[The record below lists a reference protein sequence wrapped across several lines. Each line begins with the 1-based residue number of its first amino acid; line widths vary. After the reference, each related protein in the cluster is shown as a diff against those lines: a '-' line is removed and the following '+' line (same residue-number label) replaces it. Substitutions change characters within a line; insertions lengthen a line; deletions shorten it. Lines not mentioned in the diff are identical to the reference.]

1 MLGFNLVKRLTVL
14 QQERRRRADTHPTEP
29 IPLEQLVQDVYAS
42 SPPATQKQMLVR
54 LVDKVYETSPAP
66 LQELGSDSKKPIHR
80 SDAVVLVEQALHAG
94 GGALARMTRL
104 LAQSPSLAGSGAAK
118 VLVGL
123 LRRTPRRRA
132 GDSST
137 VE

>member
-1 MLGFNLVKRLTVL
+1 MV
-14 QQERRRRADTHPTEP
+14 QQERRRGADAPPTAP

-42 SPPATQKQMLVR
+42 SPPEAQKQMLVR

-66 LQELGSDSKKPIHR
+66 LQELGADSHKPLR
-80 SDAVVLVEQALHAG
+80 PSDAVALVEQALHAG
-94 GGALARMTRL
+94 GTALARLTRV

-123 LRRTPRRRA
+123 LRRTHRRRS
-132 GDSST
+132 GDRAE
-137 VE
+137 VD